1 MVSISS
7 LSACPLSSFFVLFR
21 VDIFSSFSFH
31 HFNSLCYCYSFL
43 SCVIKFYCCS
53 RNTLTQLH
61 CFKWTAFS
69 NLSDCFPKMNSLFFF
84 INWILYIGSISHRL
98 RSPFHTFNA
107 FAHFCNVFFSLILTI
122 QSNYILSVTIR
133 NKTFQSTLS
142 RKVPQLNEYN
152 NTKINPIP
160 SGKKAIISRHNM

>member
-1 MVSISS
+1 MLLLFLFIVRHK
-7 LSACPLSSFFVLFR
+7 VLLLFQK
-21 VDIFSSFSFH
+21 
-31 HFNSLCYCYSFL
+31 HFNSTSLL
-43 SCVIKFYCCS
+43 QM
-53 RNTLTQLH
+53 N
-61 CFKWTAFS
+61 CFF
-69 NLSDCFPKMNSLFFF
+69 NLSDCFPKMNSMFFF
-84 INWILYIGSISHRL
+84 INWILYIGSISYRL

-107 FAHFCNVFFSLILTI
+107 FAHFCNVFFLILTI